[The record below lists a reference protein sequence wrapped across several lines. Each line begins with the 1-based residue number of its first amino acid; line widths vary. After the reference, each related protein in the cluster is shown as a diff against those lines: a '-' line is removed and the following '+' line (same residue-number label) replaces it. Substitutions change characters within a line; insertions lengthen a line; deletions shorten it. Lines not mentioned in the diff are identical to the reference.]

1 MRIIAGTAKGRHL
14 KSLKS
19 GLRPTSD
26 RMRESLFSMLAER
39 VAGARFLD
47 LYAGVGTV
55 GLEALSRGAAEAVF
69 VESHRPAV
77 RLIEENAAACGFA
90 DRAFTLAIPV
100 ERALALLRRQGRP
113 FDLIFVD
120 PPYGRGEAA
129 GALGRLG
136 QHPELLAPEGLLIV
150 QHSRHEELP
159 EGIGP
164 LVRMRQTRFGETVV
178 DVFRRSDAEAHRD
191 HDGG

>member
-14 KSLKS
+14 RSLKG

-26 RMRESLFSMLAER
+26 RMRESLFSILGSR
-39 VAGARFLD
+39 VEGARFLD

-69 VESHRPAV
+69 VESHRPAA

-90 DRAFTLAIPV
+90 
-100 ERALALLRRQGRP
+100 ERALALATPAERGIALLRRQNRQ

-129 GALGRLG
+129 GMLGRVA
-136 QHPELLAPEGLLIV
+136 QHPELLAQAGLLIV

-159 EGIGP
+159 EGVGP
-164 LVRMRQTRFGETVV
+164 LVRMRQTRFGETMV
-178 DVFRRSDAEAHRD
+178 DMFRRSDAEAHRD
-191 HDGG
+191 DGGG

>member
-14 KSLKS
+14 RSLKG

-26 RMRESLFSMLAER
+26 RMRESLFSILGSR
-39 VAGARFLD
+39 VEGARFLD

-69 VESHRPAV
+69 VESHRPAA

-90 DRAFTLAIPV
+90 
-100 ERALALLRRQGRP
+100 ERALALATPVARGIALLRRQNRQ

-120 PPYGRGEAA
+120 PPYGRGEA
-129 GALGRLG
+129 GGMLGRVA
-136 QHPELLAPEGLLIV
+136 QHPELLAQAGLLIV

-159 EGIGP
+159 EGVGP
-164 LVRMRQTRFGETVV
+164 LVRMRQTRFGETMV
-178 DVFRRSDAEAHRD
+178 DMFRRSDAEAHRD
-191 HDGG
+191 DGGG

>member
-1 MRIIAGTAKGRHL
+1 MR
-14 KSLKS
+14 SLKG

-26 RMRESLFSMLAER
+26 RMRESLFSILGSR
-39 VAGARFLD
+39 VEGARFLD

-69 VESHRPAV
+69 VESHRPAA

-90 DRAFTLAIPV
+90 
-100 ERALALLRRQGRP
+100 ERALALATPAERGIALLRRQNRQ

-120 PPYGRGEAA
+120 PPYGRGEA
-129 GALGRLG
+129 GGMLGRVA
-136 QHPELLAPEGLLIV
+136 QHPELLAQAGLLIV

-159 EGIGP
+159 EGVGP
-164 LVRMRQTRFGETVV
+164 LVRMRQTRFGETMV
-178 DVFRRSDAEAHRD
+178 DMFRRSDAEAHRD
-191 HDGG
+191 DGGG